1 MIRRTRRL
9 RRSTALRDS
18 LAETRLHAEALIQP
32 HFIVE
37 GHGLEAQIDAMPGI
51 SRTSVDRLVER
62 VRKDLDLG
70 LSNVLL
76 FGLPQHKDGQGS
88 AATTNDGLVPR
99 AVRALRDAFA
109 ERLTIITDVCLCAYT
124 DHGHCGVLHEGHVV
138 NDDTLPILSAMAAAH
153 ARAGADIVAP
163 SDMMDGRVAH
173 MRGVLD
179 QSGFKET
186 AILSY
191 STKFASGFYG
201 PFREAADCAPK
212 SGDRRSY
219 QMDPRNGREAVLE
232 SLIDEE
238 EGADML
244 MVKPAL
250 AYLDVIAALRARTLL
265 PIAAYNVS
273 GEYSM
278 VKAAAQRGW
287 IDEARVVREVL
298 WGLTRAG
305 ADLLIT
311 YHGREALGKGWLA

>member
-1 MIRRTRRL
+1 
-9 RRSTALRDS
+9 
-18 LAETRLHAEALIQP
+18 
-32 HFIVE
+32 
-37 GHGLEAQIDAMPGI
+37 
-51 SRTSVDRLVER
+51 
-62 VRKDLDLG
+62 
-70 LSNVLL
+70 
-76 FGLPQHKDGQGS
+76 
-88 AATTNDGLVPR
+88 
-99 AVRALRDAFA
+99 VRALREKFG
-109 ERLTIITDVCLCAYT
+109 EELSIITDVCLCAYT
-124 DHGHCGVLHEGHVV
+124 DHGHCGVLREGHVV
-138 NDDTLPILSAMAAAH
+138 NDETLPILASMALAH
-153 ARAGADIVAP
+153 ARAGADVVAP
-163 SDMMDGRVAH
+163 SDMMDGRVAAI
-173 MRGVLD
+173 RAELD
-179 QSGFKET
+179 REGFVET

-201 PFREAADCAPK
+201 PFREAADSAPK

-219 QMDPRNGREAVLE
+219 QMDPRNGREALRE
-232 SLIDEE
+232 SLIDEG

-311 YHGREALGKGWLA
+311 YHGREALEKEWLS

>member
-9 RRSTALRDS
+9 RRTGALRET
-18 LAETRLHAEALIQP
+18 LAETRLHPAAFVQP
-32 HFIVE
+32 HFI
-37 GHGLEAQIDAMPGI
+37 LESPRAESAIEAMPGI
-51 SRTSVDRLVER
+51 SRTGIEPLVAR
-62 VRKDLDLG
+62 VGADLALG
-70 LSNVLL
+70 LTNVLL
-76 FGLPQHKDGQGS
+76 FGLTEHKDALGS
-88 AATTNDGLVPR
+88 SATDDHGLVPR
-99 AVRALRDAFA
+99 AVRALREAHGD
-109 ERLTIITDVCLCAYT
+109 RLTILTDVCLCGYT

-138 NDDTLPILSAMAAAH
+138 NDATLPILARMALAH
-153 ARAGADIVAP
+153 ARAGADVVAP
-163 SDMMDGRVAH
+163 SDMMDGRVAAI
-173 MRGVLD
+173 RRELD
-179 QSGFKET
+179 GAGLTET
-186 AILSY
+186 ALLSY

-201 PFREAADCAPK
+201 PFREAADSAPK
-212 SGDRRSY
+212 SGDRRAY
-219 QMDPRNGREAVLE
+219 QMDPRNGREALLE

-278 VKAAAQRGW
+278 VKAAAARGW

-311 YHGREALGKGWLA
+311 YHGREALEKGWLQ